1 MMGGR
6 DFNNTSTAAVWR
18 SDPPN
23 PCAEWTLVL
32 AEAPWSRRYHHQ
44 AVVLRNDSI
53 LLAGG
58 WGAEGALNDVWRSDN
73 GGVNWNQV
81 SSAAAW
87 PSRFGFS
94 MLMLPDGSIM
104 VAGGRPHADGVWL
117 SADEGATFT
126 AVHPTPYVDL
136 GSDQQAA
143 VVDDAVFLS
152 GGISA
157 GGTDA
162 NARVYRSH
170 DAGEVWTTVTETPG
184 WEPRS
189 RHAMS
194 ALPGGGLIVV
204 GGFSDGG
211 ILSDVWV
218 SFPAPALNG
227 TAWYED
233 HCDVRRPALCTAP
246 VGSVG
251 VSVSIPAEV
260 GTVSPPNIRV
270 PPMLGAMTVLKPAVP
285 TITLAATQP
294 AVTSVNTLQ
303 FDVVFSTTVEHL
315 HVDDFVVDAG
325 QATIATRSLARQD
338 QGWTLTLR
346 VASQSVDTS
355 ACPHGYAKSPD
366 GSLCGLAIESSD
378 TWEAQATR
386 CAPYHLAR
394 VSSTA
399 DLLFLASLR
408 ETDAEPY
415 WYVTHGC
422 AFVAAACV
430 VDSWF
435 RVDTGWGCR
444 LRMLHTL
451 SGWTARRLHLWLDHW
466 MHRMF
471 RPRRPHT

>member
-53 LLAGG
+53 MLAGG

-73 GGVNWNQV
+73 GGVNWHQV

-87 PSRFGFS
+87 PRRFGFS
-94 MLMLPDGSIM
+94 MLVLPDGSIM

-184 WEPRS
+184 WEARS

-204 GGFSDGG
+204 GGFSDGD

-303 FDVVFSTTVEHL
+303 FDVVFSATVEHL
-315 HVDDFVVDAG
+315 HADDFVVNAG
-325 QATIATRSLARQD
+325 QATIATRSLARHD
-338 QGWTLTLR
+338 QGWTLTLQ

-366 GSLCGLAIESSD
+366 GSLCGLAIESYE

-415 WYVTHGC
+415 WYVHM
-422 AFVAAACV
+422 V
-430 VDSWF
+430 V
-435 RVDTGWGCR
+435 R
-444 LRMLHTL
+444 LLL
-451 SGWTARRLHLWLDHW
+451 RLVC
-466 MHRMF
+466 
-471 RPRRPHT
+471 